1 MRDRRWRRL
10 VDSDRDR
17 QRTAAAAA
25 SGGVRGWLRKHIV
38 IRIISIIGVPLVGVI
53 TVWFSGFFDSIFQN
67 VVPSGADTFC
77 VLHEAIENYW
87 PFATQPAPLDR
98 FTILIAR
105 IDHDDADHTYTRAVA
120 PHFWPGF
127 INLQHFCHS
136 RWQNPVRLSKSGQRR
151 TIWNLG
157 QRTTLWRAVW

>member
-53 TVWFSGFFDSIFQN
+53 TVWFSGFFDLTLSFKTSFLQEQIRSASFMK
-67 VVPSGADTFC
+67 PSKITGH
-77 VLHEAIENYW
+77 LLPN
-87 PFATQPAPLDR
+87 PLRQIDNSHCKDR
-98 FTILIAR
+98 
-105 IDHDDADHTYTRAVA
+105 
-120 PHFWPGF
+120 P
-127 INLQHFCHS
+127 
-136 RWQNPVRLSKSGQRR
+136 RR
-151 TIWNLG
+151 
-157 QRTTLWRAVW
+157 R